1 MQLDVDDSIES
12 MLMVRPSVWCI
23 ANLGAS
29 GSVHGLALSAIV
41 MLPAFAFAEVVSV
54 PEEKL
59 NIHQLESVVVTAS
72 REPQPPEY
80 APGTVTVIAREEIER
95 GHYTSVVDIL
105 RRVPGVHVEQPGSR
119 GGRASIYTRGLDPN
133 HTLILIDGVRMNDPT
148 NNRGGSFDLS
158 TLDPA
163 GVERIE
169 ISRGPISAVHGSD
182 AIAGVVNIITRTG
195 SDAQEFLLDG
205 SGGRWGVYRVAAEA
219 RGRVGIVDLSL
230 AGAWIDEGNPPD
242 DQEYRGGNLKADVGV
257 KLPAGAKLRGTL
269 RFADSESESFP
280 DDSGGDDYAVIRALE
295 GRDIREVDLH
305 VEAAQ
310 KTGRWIDYAL
320 GFDYR
325 YRREDRDSPGILSSP
340 VRMGVPSESSRD
352 ELDYYAISLRN
363 TVKPVEGLSLTAG
376 GDVYWEEGS
385 SNGQLSLLEP
395 PPPLP
400 ASFQTSF
407 ELDRVVGGPFAELH
421 WRSGFGLALYGGVR
435 ADFSDESSSEVTPR
449 VSAEYSVPVID
460 LVVKGSWGEGF
471 KLPAFYSLANPL
483 VGNPDLVAER
493 SKGWDLALS
502 RSFWKDRIDARMAYF
517 EIEVRNLIDFVP
529 SSDPPLVNRSKVV
542 SRGFE
547 FELSARLLDSL
558 DLNGNLT
565 FTDTDIR
572 HTSEDLLNRP
582 RWRGALTLI
591 WAPLKDV
598 TIRAAALIV
607 GSVKDSSVPTGN
619 VTLDPWGRVDLSA
632 SWRVRK
638 HVSLY
643 LEIDN
648 LFDSNYEEAVGF
660 RAPGIR
666 PRAGVTARF

>member
-1 MQLDVDDSIES
+1 
-12 MLMVRPSVWCI
+12 MLPT
-23 ANLGAS
+23 
-29 GSVHGLALSAIV
+29 LALAESAS
-41 MLPAFAFAEVVSV
+41 VSEDE
-54 PEEKL
+54 PTL
-59 NIHQLESVVVTAS
+59 HRLEPVVVTAS

-80 APGTVTVIAREEIER
+80 APGTITVITREEIER
-95 GHYTSVVDIL
+95 GHYTSVVDAL

-169 ISRGPISAVHGSD
+169 VSRGPISAVHGSD

-195 SDAQEFLLDG
+195 RDAQEFVLDG
-205 SGGRWGVYRVAAEA
+205 SGGRWGVYRLAAEA
-219 RGRVGIVDLSL
+219 RGRVGIADLSL
-230 AGAWIDEGNPPD
+230 AGAWVDEGDPPD
-242 DQEYRGGNLKADVGV
+242 DQGYRGGNLKADVGLD
-257 KLPAGAKLRGTL
+257 LPAGAELRGTF

-280 DDSGGDDYAVIRALE
+280 DDSGGEEFAVIRTLE
-295 GRDIREVDLH
+295 DRDIREVNLH
-305 VEAAQ
+305 VEAVQ
-310 KTGRWIDYAL
+310 QTGRWIDYAL

-325 YRREDRDSPGILSSP
+325 HRREDRNSPGIEDG
-340 VRMGVPSESSRD
+340 VRPGQGIPSESSRD
-352 ELDYYAISLRN
+352 ELDYYALSLRN
-363 TVKPVEGLSLTAG
+363 TVKPVKGLSLTVG
-376 GDVYWEEGS
+376 GDVYWEDGS
-385 SNGQLSLLEP
+385 SSGQLSFSQP
-395 PPPLP
+395 DPDPLP
-400 ASFQTSF
+400 TSF

-421 WRSGFGLALYGGVR
+421 WRSDIGLALYGGVR

-449 VSAEYSVPVID
+449 VSVEYPIPVVD

-471 KLPAFYSLANPL
+471 KLPAFFSLANPL
-483 VGNPDLVAER
+483 VGNPDLVAEH

-502 RSFWKDRIDARMAYF
+502 RSFWKERVDGRIAFF
-517 EIEVRNLIDFVP
+517 EIEVRKLIDFDFD
-529 SSDPPLVNRSKVV
+529 SDPPLLNRSKVV
-542 SRGFE
+542 SRGVE

-558 DLNGNLT
+558 DLNGNWT

-572 HTSEDLLNRP
+572 HTSDDLLNRP
-582 RWRGALTLI
+582 RWQGSLTLVWTPI
-591 WAPLKDV
+591 KEV
-598 TIRAAALIV
+598 TIRAAVLIV
-607 GSVKDSSVPTGN
+607 GSVKDSSEPTGN

-648 LFDSNYEEAVGF
+648 LFDANYEEAIGF

-666 PRAGVTARF
+666 PRAGVRARF

>member
-1 MQLDVDDSIES
+1 M
-12 MLMVRPSVWCI
+12 R
-23 ANLGAS
+23 
-29 GSVHGLALSAIV
+29 GLALSAIV
-41 MLPAFAFAEVVSV
+41 MLPALALAETEDV
-54 PEEKL
+54 PDEEPTVHRL
-59 NIHQLESVVVTAS
+59 GPVVVTAS

-80 APGTVTVIAREEIER
+80 APGTFSVISREEIER

-105 RRVPGVHVEQPGSR
+105 RRVPGLHVEQPGSR

-133 HTLILIDGVRMNDPT
+133 HTLILIDGVRMNDPN

-169 ISRGPISAVHGSD
+169 ISRGPISAVHGSA
-182 AIAGVVNIITRTG
+182 AIAGVINIITRTG
-195 SDAQEFLLDG
+195 RDAQEFLLDG
-205 SGGRWGVYRVAAEA
+205 SGGRWGVYRVVAEA
-219 RGRVGIVDLSL
+219 RGRVGFADLSV
-230 AGAWIDEGNPPD
+230 AGAWIDEGDPPD
-242 DQEYRGGNLKADVGV
+242 GQQYRGGNIKADVGLQ
-257 KLPAGAKLRGTL
+257 LPAGASLRAMF
-269 RFADSESESFP
+269 RYADSESESFP
-280 DDSGGDDYAVIRALE
+280 DDSGGDAFAVIRTLE
-295 GRDIREVDLH
+295 ERDIREVGLH

-310 KTGRWIDYAL
+310 KTGRWIDYTF

-325 YRREDRDSPGILSSP
+325 QRREDRDSPGIAP
-340 VRMGVPSESSRD
+340 GVGIPTGIPSESSRD
-352 ELDYYAISLRN
+352 ELDYYALSLRN
-363 TVKPVEGLSLTAG
+363 TVKPVDGFSFTAG

-385 SNGQLSLLEP
+385 SSDQLSPGQP
-395 PPPLP
+395 PN
-400 ASFQTSF
+400 F

-421 WRSGFGLALYGGVR
+421 WRSAYGLVLYGGVR
-435 ADFSDESSSEVTPR
+435 ADFSNESSSEVTPR

-471 KLPAFYSLANPL
+471 KLPAFFSLASPV

-502 RSFWKDRIDARMAYF
+502 RNFWKDRVAGRLAYF
-517 EIEVRNLIDFVP
+517 EIEVKDLIDFVFIDFQP
-529 SSDPPLVNRSKVV
+529 SLINRSKVV

-547 FELSARLLDSL
+547 FELSAKLFDSL
-558 DLNGNLT
+558 DLSGNLT

-572 HTSEDLLNRP
+572 HTSDDLLNRP

-591 WAPLKDV
+591 WDPVEDV

-607 GSVKDSSVPTGN
+607 GSVKDSSAPTGD

-643 LEIDN
+643 LAIDN
-648 LFDSNYEEAVGF
+648 LFDSNHQEAVGF

>member
-1 MQLDVDDSIES
+1 
-12 MLMVRPSVWCI
+12 VR
-23 ANLGAS
+23 
-29 GSVHGLALSAIV
+29 GLALSVIV
-41 MLPAFAFAEVVSV
+41 MLPSLALAEIVGVS
-54 PEEKL
+54 EEEPTVHRL
-59 NIHQLESVVVTAS
+59 GPVVVTAS

-80 APGTVTVIAREEIER
+80 APGTFTVIAREEIER
-95 GHYTSVVDIL
+95 GDYTSVVDVL

-169 ISRGPISAVHGSD
+169 ISRGSISAVHGSD

-195 SDAQEFLLDG
+195 RDAQEFLFDG
-205 SGGRWGVYRVAAEA
+205 SGGRWGVYRVAGEA
-219 RGRVGIVDLSL
+219 RGRVGIADLSL
-230 AGAWIDEGNPPD
+230 AGAWVDEGNPPD
-242 DQEYRGGNLKADVGV
+242 DQEYRGGNIKADVGLE
-257 KLPAGAKLRGTL
+257 LPAGASLRGTF

-280 DDSGGDDYAVIRALE
+280 DYSGGDEFSVIRTLE
-295 GRDIREVDLH
+295 ERDIREFDMRL
-305 VEAAQ
+305 EAAQ

-325 YRREDRDSPGILSSP
+325 HRREEIDNPGIAP
-340 VRMGVPSESSRD
+340 GKGAPMGFPSESSRN
-352 ELDYYAISLRN
+352 ELDHYAVSFRN
-363 TVKPVEGLSLTAG
+363 TVKPLEGLSLTAG
-376 GDVYWEEGS
+376 GDVYWEDGS
-385 SNGQLSLLEP
+385 SIGQPIFSGTPFET
-395 PPPLP
+395 
-400 ASFQTSF
+400 ATSF
-407 ELDRVVGGPFAELH
+407 EFHRVVGGPFAELN
-421 WRSGFGLALYGGVR
+421 WRSDCGLILYGGVR
-435 ADFSDESSSEVTPR
+435 VDFSDESSSEVTPR
-449 VSAEYSVPVID
+449 VSAEYPIPVVD

-471 KLPAFYSLANPL
+471 KLPAFFSLASP

-502 RSFWKDRIDARMAYF
+502 RSFWKDRIDGRIAYF

-529 SSDPPLVNRSKVV
+529 ELNPPLQNRFKVV

-547 FELSARLLDSL
+547 FELNAKLLDSL
-558 DLNGNLT
+558 DFNGNLT

-572 HTSEDLLNRP
+572 RTRDDLLNRP
-582 RWRGALTLI
+582 RWRGALTLA
-591 WAPLKDV
+591 WAPVESV
-598 TIRAAALIV
+598 TIRASALIV
-607 GSVKDSSVPTGN
+607 GSVKDSSEPTGD

-632 SWRVRK
+632 SWRVRE
-638 HVSLY
+638 HLSLY

-648 LFDSNYEEAVGF
+648 LFDSNYEEVIGL

-666 PRAGVTARF
+666 PRAGVRARF

>member
-1 MQLDVDDSIES
+1 M
-12 MLMVRPSVWCI
+12 R
-23 ANLGAS
+23 
-29 GSVHGLALSAIV
+29 GLALSVIT
-41 MLPAFAFAEVVSV
+41 MFPALAVAEVAGVS
-54 PEEKL
+54 EEQTAVHRL
-59 NIHQLESVVVTAS
+59 GPVMVTAS

-80 APGTVTVIAREEIER
+80 TPGTFSVISREEIER

-105 RRVPGVHVEQPGSR
+105 RRLPGVHVEQPGSR
-119 GGRASIYTRGLDPN
+119 GGRASIYMRGLDPN
-133 HTLILIDGVRMNDPT
+133 HTLILIDGVRMNDPM

-169 ISRGPISAVHGSD
+169 ISRGPISAVHGSA
-182 AIAGVVNIITRTG
+182 AIAGVINIITRTG
-195 SDAQEFLLDG
+195 RDAQEFVLDG

-219 RGRVGIVDLSL
+219 RGSVGIADLSV
-230 AGAWIDEGNPPD
+230 AGAWVDEGDPPD
-242 DQEYRGGNLKADVGV
+242 GQEYRGGNFKVGMGLD
-257 KLPAGAKLRGTL
+257 LPAGAELRGTL
-269 RFADSESESFP
+269 RFADSKSASFP
-280 DDSGGDDYAVIRALE
+280 DDSGGDEFAAIRTLE
-295 GRDIREVDLH
+295 ERDVWELDLH

-310 KTGRWIDYAL
+310 KTGQWIDYTF

-325 YRREDRDSPGILSSP
+325 HRRENRDSPGIGIMP
-340 VRMGVPSESSRD
+340 MVIPSESSRD
-352 ELDYYAISLRN
+352 ELDYYALSLRN
-363 TVKPVEGLSLTAG
+363 TIKPLKGLSLTAG

-385 SNGQLSLLEP
+385 SNGRLLFSEP
-395 PPPLP
+395 PFPGAPSVFP
-400 ASFQTSF
+400 ASF

-421 WRSGFGLALYGGVR
+421 WRSDCGLILYGGVR
-435 ADFSDESSSEVTPR
+435 VDFSDESSSEVTPR
-449 VSAEYSVPVID
+449 VSAEYPIPVVD

-471 KLPAFYSLANPL
+471 KLPAFYSLASPV

-502 RSFWKDRIDARMAYF
+502 RSFWKDRIDGRVAYF
-517 EIEVRNLIDFVP
+517 EIEVKDLIDFV
-529 SSDPPLVNRSKVV
+529 SDPFPTLINRSKVV

-547 FELSARLLDSL
+547 FELSAKLFDSL

-572 HTSEDLLNRP
+572 NTPDDLLNRP
-582 RWRGALTLI
+582 RWQGALTLI
-591 WAPLKDV
+591 WSPVEDV
-598 TIRAAALIV
+598 TIRAAALVV
-607 GSVKDSSVPTGN
+607 GSVKDSSVPTGK

-638 HVSLY
+638 HLSLY

-648 LFDSNYEEAVGF
+648 LLDSTYQEAVGF

>member
-1 MQLDVDDSIES
+1 MFPTLALAEIE
-12 MLMVRPSVWCI
+12 
-23 ANLGAS
+23 GAS
-29 GSVHGLALSAIV
+29 EEEPAVHRLGPV
-41 MLPAFAFAEVVSV
+41 M
-54 PEEKL
+54 
-59 NIHQLESVVVTAS
+59 VTAS

-80 APGTVTVIAREEIER
+80 APGTFSVISREEIER

-105 RRVPGVHVEQPGSR
+105 RLVPGVHVEQPGSR

-133 HTLILIDGVRMNDPT
+133 HTLILIDGVRMNDPM

-169 ISRGPISAVHGSD
+169 ISRGPISAVHGSA
-182 AIAGVVNIITRTG
+182 AIAGVINIITRTG
-195 SDAQEFLLDG
+195 RDAQEFVLDG
-205 SGGRWGVYRVAAEA
+205 SGGRWGVYRVAGAA
-219 RGRVGIVDLSL
+219 RGRVGIADLSV
-230 AGAWIDEGNPPD
+230 AGAWTDEGDPPD
-242 DQEYRGGNLKADVGV
+242 DHGYRGGNIKTGVGLE
-257 KLPAGAKLRGTL
+257 LPAGASLRGTF
-269 RFADSESESFP
+269 RFADSESASFP
-280 DDSGGDDYAVIRALE
+280 DDSGGAEFAAIRTLE
-295 GRDIREVDLH
+295 DRDIRELDLH

-310 KTGRWIDYAL
+310 KTGQWIDYVL

-325 YRREDRDSPGILSSP
+325 HRREDRESPGIGIMP
-340 VRMGVPSESSRD
+340 MVIPSESSRD
-352 ELDYYAISLRN
+352 ELDYYALSLRN
-363 TVKPVEGLSLTAG
+363 TVRPAEGLSLTAG
-376 GDVYWEEGS
+376 GDVSWEEGS
-385 SNGQLSLLEP
+385 SSGQLVFLEP

-400 ASFQTSF
+400 ASFPTSF

-421 WRSGFGLALYGGVR
+421 WRSDFGLVLYGGVR

-460 LVVKGSWGEGF
+460 LDVKGSWGEGF
-471 KLPAFYSLANPL
+471 KLPAFFSLASPV

-502 RSFWKDRIDARMAYF
+502 RSFWKDRVDARVAYF
-517 EIEVRNLIDFVP
+517 EIEVKDLIDFV
-529 SSDPPLVNRSKVV
+529 SDPFPTLINRSSVV

-547 FELSARLLDSL
+547 FELGAKLFDSL

-572 HTSEDLLNRP
+572 HTSDDLLNRP
-582 RWRGALTLI
+582 RWQGALTLI
-591 WAPLKDV
+591 WTPVKDV
-598 TIRAAALIV
+598 TIRVAALVV

-638 HVSLY
+638 HLSLY

-666 PRAGVTARF
+666 PRAGLTARF

>member
-1 MQLDVDDSIES
+1 
-12 MLMVRPSVWCI
+12 VR
-23 ANLGAS
+23 
-29 GSVHGLALSAIV
+29 GLALSVIV
-41 MLPAFAFAEVVSV
+41 ILPGLALAEIVGVS
-54 PEEKL
+54 EEEPTVHRL
-59 NIHQLESVVVTAS
+59 GPVVVTAS

-80 APGTVTVIAREEIER
+80 APGTFTVIARDEIER
-95 GHYTSVVDIL
+95 GDYTSVVDVL

-169 ISRGPISAVHGSD
+169 ISRGSISAVHGSD

-195 SDAQEFLLDG
+195 RDAREILFDG
-205 SGGRWGVYRVAAEA
+205 SGGRWGVYRVAGEA
-219 RGRVGIVDLSL
+219 RGRVGIADLSL
-230 AGAWIDEGNPPD
+230 AGAWVDEGDPPD
-242 DQEYRGGNLKADVGV
+242 DQEYRGGNVKANVGLE
-257 KLPAGAKLRGTL
+257 LPAGTSLRGSF

-280 DDSGGDDYAVIRALE
+280 DDSGGDEFAVIRTLE
-295 GRDIREVDLH
+295 QRDIREFDMR

-325 YRREDRDSPGILSSP
+325 HRREDRDSPGIADGERPSP
-340 VRMGVPSESSRD
+340 GIPSESTRD
-352 ELDYYAISLRN
+352 ELDYYALSLRN
-363 TVKPVEGLSLTAG
+363 TIKPLKGLSLTAG
-376 GDVYWEEGS
+376 GDVYWEDGS
-385 SNGQLSLLEP
+385 SNGK
-395 PPPLP
+395 PLFSGTP
-400 ASFQTSF
+400 FETPTSF
-407 ELDRVVGGPFAELH
+407 KLDRVVGGPFAELH
-421 WRSGFGLALYGGVR
+421 WRCCCDLVLYGGVR

-449 VSAEYSVPVID
+449 VSAEYSVPIVD

-471 KLPAFYSLANPL
+471 KLPAFFSLASPV
-483 VGNPDLVAER
+483 VGNPNLVAER
-493 SKGWDLALS
+493 SRGWDLALS
-502 RSFWKDRIDARMAYF
+502 RSFWKDRVDGSLAYF

-529 SSDPPLVNRSKVV
+529 DLDPQLVNRSKAV

-547 FELSARLLDSL
+547 FELNARLFDSL

-572 HTSEDLLNRP
+572 NTADDLLNRP

-591 WAPLKDV
+591 WTPVKDV
-598 TIRAAALIV
+598 TIRTAALIV
-607 GSVKDSSVPTGN
+607 GSVKDSSEPTGD

-648 LFDSNYEEAVGF
+648 LLDANYEEAVGF

-666 PRAGVTARF
+666 PRAGVRARF